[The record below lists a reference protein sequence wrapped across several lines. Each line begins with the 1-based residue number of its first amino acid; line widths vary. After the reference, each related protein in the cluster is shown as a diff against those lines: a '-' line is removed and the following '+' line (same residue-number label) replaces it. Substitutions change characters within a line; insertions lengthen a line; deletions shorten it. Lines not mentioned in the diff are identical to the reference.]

1 VTPGRTG
8 GRGEAPTA
16 RPARPDVVPSVAVG
30 LLALHGRLAAALAAA
45 SDDDAPWGPAALVAL
60 AAFALLAW
68 TGYDL
73 LHPVLADG
81 S

>member
-1 VTPGRTG
+1 
-8 GRGEAPTA
+8 
-16 RPARPDVVPSVAVG
+16 VG